1 MRSNSP
7 GSSLPVIAALLA
19 MSMAASSWADEPPR
33 IAPTD
38 TRRVFV
44 AGTADSF
51 AKVQA
56 AVDAAKQATGRD
68 YRVIV
73 IGDARDGQSARSLLE
88 TLVDRWRQEGSDQAA
103 GYDPAGD
110 VTIVLDTKGRTI
122 AMRAPWALEVSSGLD
137 PQTIEAELIEKAF
150 VPRAKDGLYDDGLAA
165 LVEATEGWV
174 KNRQDRAQA
183 RIRAAQVFRTRTL
196 PLTILGLGSLA
207 GLTAFFVQ
215 RSRHD
220 RRVHEAR
227 QKLAT
232 FKEEVVA
239 LSDLLDAQQER
250 HRLLPHTDPDFKTP
264 MQGQTRSAYDAVQG
278 AIRRYR
284 ERWLGLMDVWEKAQE
299 RVDSEW
305 FLGTA
310 AADDCIRL
318 LDSADARPP
327 LADVAGECRA
337 PLDVLE
343 QAHETSRALADKLDA
358 GVAAATARI
367 EKLSTRGRSGAPF
380 QAATAAASRSL
391 ALARH
396 DLESDPVETRGRL
409 EGALTELETLG
420 SRLDAFEAADDRR
433 LKAAAAADDAE
444 QKIRAKRAEGWLL
457 AEPGADPM
465 VHVMKAREHLGL
477 RDRMTGD
484 LARRQSAAR
493 RAGQRGKVDH
503 RHDRAFSAEDR
514 GRAAG
519 WVGGRHRGFRSGA
532 GGGRSV

>member
-19 MSMAASSWADEPPR
+19 MSMAASSWGDEPPR

-88 TLVDRWRQEGSDQAA
+88 TLVDRWRQEEGDPSA

-137 PQTIEAELIEKAF
+137 PQTIEAELIAKAF

-165 LVEATEGWV
+165 LVEATERLV
-174 KNRQDRAQA
+174 KDRKDRDVA
-183 RIRAAQVFRTRTL
+183 RLEAARVFRTRTL
-196 PLTILGLGSLA
+196 PFSVLGLGALGA
-207 GLTAFFVQ
+207 LGAFLYQ
-215 RSRHD
+215 QSRHD
-220 RRVHEAR
+220 SRVAEAR

-284 ERWLGLMDVWEKAQE
+284 ERWLGLMDVWERAQDK
-299 RVDSEW
+299 VGSEW

-310 AADDCIRL
+310 AADEAARL
-318 LDSADARPP
+318 LDSAEARPP
-327 LADVAGECRA
+327 LDEVAGACRG
-337 PLDVLE
+337 PLD
-343 QAHETSRALADKLDA
+343 A
-358 GVAAATARI
+358 
-367 EKLSTRGRSGAPF
+367 
-380 QAATAAASRSL
+380 
-391 ALARH
+391 
-396 DLESDPVETRGRL
+396 L
-409 EGALTELETLG
+409 EGAHEKAREL
-420 SRLDAFEAADDRR
+420 RAALDAEP
-433 LKAAAAADDAE
+433 LAAADYVSVADGVTLRELDRIDGPA
-444 QKIRAKRAEGWLL
+444 LL
-457 AEPGADPM
+457 SLAVRFGSTRLIDNEL
-465 VHVMKAREHLGL
+465 LG
-477 RDRMTGD
+477 
-484 LARRQSAAR
+484 
-493 RAGQRGKVDH
+493 
-503 RHDRAFSAEDR
+503 
-514 GRAAG
+514 
-519 WVGGRHRGFRSGA
+519 
-532 GGGRSV
+532 